1 MPSLKPRP
9 HSCQRPRRAA
19 GFTLIEILVA
29 LVILS
34 IGLLGVAGLQL
45 RSLQTSHSSF
55 ERSIATLQARDLV
68 ERMWANEG
76 ILYDAQGC
84 VVTASRDLIVTNWR
98 IEQVATGTFANQGWM
113 AVLATP
119 DTPATPTSVWTITI
133 SWNGRFQGQAEQ
145 IVHHFMLPPPLGR
158 ITCPA

>member
-45 RSLQTSHSSF
+45 SYPFR
-55 ERSIATLQARDLV
+55 ERGTRD
-68 ERMWANEG
+68 A
-76 ILYDAQGC
+76 
-84 VVTASRDLIVTNWR
+84 
-98 IEQVATGTFANQGWM
+98 
-113 AVLATP
+113 
-119 DTPATPTSVWTITI
+119 
-133 SWNGRFQGQAEQ
+133 
-145 IVHHFMLPPPLGR
+145 
-158 ITCPA
+158 